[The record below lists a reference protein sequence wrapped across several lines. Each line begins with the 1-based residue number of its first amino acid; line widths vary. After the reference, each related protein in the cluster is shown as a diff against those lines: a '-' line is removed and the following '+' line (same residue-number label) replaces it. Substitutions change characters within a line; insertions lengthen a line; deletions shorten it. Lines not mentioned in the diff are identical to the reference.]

1 VEPGDPKD
9 SSRRVLPGLFK
20 YRSDMLLFDLKV
32 AAFLVDICLEEDEL
46 VRFSVVAFRL
56 ISSVDESCD
65 IRFDELCRLLVL
77 L

>member
-1 VEPGDPKD
+1 
-9 SSRRVLPGLFK
+9 
-20 YRSDMLLFDLKV
+20 MLLFDLKV

-65 IRFDELCRLLVL
+65 IRFDELCRLLL
-77 L
+77 LL